1 VPEYERRTRLSAPLD
16 DVWAFHS
23 TADGLEALTP
33 DWVGLRVER
42 TLGPD
47 GEDDPE
53 VLEAGSELV
62 LSVRPLG
69 VGRRRYLTSVIVD
82 RERTGGTAS
91 FTDEMVDG
99 PFDRW
104 LHTHS
109 FYADGDGTVLRD
121 RIEYELPL
129 GGLGDAVAPLGWLG
143 FEPMFRD
150 RHRRTREHL
159 E

>member
-1 VPEYERRTRLSAPLD
+1 MPEYERRTRVRAPLD
-16 DVWAFHS
+16 EVWSFHS

-33 DWVGLRVER
+33 DWMGLRVER

-47 GEDDPE
+47 GDDDPA

-62 LSVRPLG
+62 LSVRPFG
-69 VGRRRYLTSVIVD
+69 VGPRQYLTSVIVD
-82 RERTGGTAS
+82 RERTDGAGS
-91 FTDEMVDG
+91 FSDEMVDG

-109 FYADGDGTVLRD
+109 FYADGDETVLRD
-121 RIEYELPL
+121 SIEYELPL
-129 GGLGDAVAPLGWLG
+129 GGLGDALSPFARLG